1 MNDASQ
7 PGPEAKRPER
17 LLSLPAVFMRGGT
30 SKGVFFDA
38 RDLPAATGWR
48 DRLLLRVMGSP
59 DRYGKQIDGLGGAS
73 SSTSKVVLVSPS
85 GRPGHDVDYLF
96 GQVAIDRPFIDWS
109 GNCGNLSAA
118 VGPFAIASGMVAA
131 PASGLATVRIWQ
143 ANLGQTILAQV
154 PMRAGEVNE
163 LGDFELDGVAFPAAQ
178 IRLDFLYPAS
188 SAGALLPTGQP
199 LQLLQVPGVG
209 AVAATCIQAGNPT
222 VFVEAAALG
231 LQGMELQP
239 QVNTDAR
246 LLARAEAVRSAA
258 AVAMGLA
265 QPGDDVSATRP
276 ATPKLVAVA
285 PPADY
290 AAADGRLVAA
300 GDIHLL
306 ARAFSMGLLHHAV
319 PGSCA
324 IALAA
329 AAAVPGT
336 LVQRLVQGRDA
347 GPLCFGH
354 ASGRMAVDADCEW
367 LPSGAWAVTR
377 VSLSRSARRL
387 MVGRVWV
394 PPED

>member
-1 MNDASQ
+1 
-7 PGPEAKRPER
+7 
-17 LLSLPAVFMRGGT
+17 MRGGT

-246 LLARAEAVRSAA
+246 LLPRAEAVRSAA

-265 QPGDDVSATRP
+265 PPGDDVSATRP